1 MNEIIMKQIEILQE
15 KQEETTLTVDEMI
28 RLSTQITNLL
38 KMLADE

>member
-15 KQEETTLTVDEMI
+15 KQEESTLTVDEMI